1 MKSGK
6 VPPYITE
13 RARQL
18 RKGQTA
24 AEEKLWAHLRNR
36 RLSGANFRRQQPI
49 GRYIADFYCHE
60 ARLVVELQG
69 GIHNRANQ
77 RDYDNVRKMVIEQ
90 LGIKILSFNNKE
102 VTQDLERILT
112 EIKRVLA
119 PTSS

>member
-24 AEEKLWAHLRNR
+24 AEEILWASLRNR
-36 RLSGANFRRQQPI
+36 RLSGAKFRRQQPI

-77 RDYDNVRKMVIEQ
+77 RDYDNVRKTVIEQ
-90 LGIKILSFNNKE
+90 LGIKILSFNNNE

-112 EIKRVLA
+112 EII
-119 PTSS
+119 